1 MIIFHLYYVKNTF
14 LAKGFQ
20 SFRFLDLSSI
30 SKEVSNEAILYFK
43 LSSHQ
48 PSRLKKKGRIKP
60 PVDRYVRLPECKF
73 ALLLNC
79 RFCTCKSNRFK
90 KNRVSDSSS
99 NLRLPLPEL
108 INSVGE
114 KNNSG
119 EKYQLHDKTP
129 DVKVSQKS
137 IS

>member
-48 PSRLKKKGRIKP
+48 PSRLKKKRKN
-60 PVDRYVRLPECKF
+60 KTT
-73 ALLLNC
+73 C
-79 RFCTCKSNRFK
+79 R
-90 KNRVSDSSS
+90 
-99 NLRLPLPEL
+99 
-108 INSVGE
+108 
-114 KNNSG
+114 
-119 EKYQLHDKTP
+119 
-129 DVKVSQKS
+129 
-137 IS
+137 